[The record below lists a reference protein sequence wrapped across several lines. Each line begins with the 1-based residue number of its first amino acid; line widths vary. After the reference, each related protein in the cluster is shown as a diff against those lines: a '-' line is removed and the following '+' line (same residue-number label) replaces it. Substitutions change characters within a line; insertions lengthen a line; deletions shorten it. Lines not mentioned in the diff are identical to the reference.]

1 MGTYSKL
8 FADCKEYLSTRYDLL
23 RLELLEKLSIIIGM
37 LVFLIVTLF
46 LGFGAIAYFSVALVH
61 LMANV
66 MAPAVACIILG
77 GVLIV
82 ILLLLYWQR
91 EKLFVNPLVKKLSQ
105 ILFAPKEQEVSD
117 LNLANKEE
125 KEAEHGETI

>member
-8 FADCKEYLSTRYDLL
+8 YADCKEYLSTRYDLL
-23 RLELLEKLSIIIGM
+23 RLELLEKLSVIMGM
-37 LVFLIVTLF
+37 FVFLIVALF

-66 MAPAVACIILG
+66 MAPALACVILG
-77 GVLIV
+77 GVLVV
-82 ILLLLYWQR
+82 ILLLLYWKR
-91 EKLFVNPLVKKLSQ
+91 EKLFVNPFVKKLSE

-117 LNLANKEE
+117 TSIANAEE
-125 KEAEHGETI
+125 KEVANG